1 MTEEQDKNIPSDE
14 LITALREEYEKK
26 LKDREAELRKEF
38 EEKQKEQEARHIRD
52 MRALLSG
59 HKEEQIDKSEDEEEK
74 TYEQTLLEK
83 ITQKFIKERQFMAVQ
98 NNFAPGVDGLT
109 YKPNNYAEVG
119 GLIGKIA

>member
-1 MTEEQDKNIPSDE
+1 MTDEQDKNITSDE

-59 HKEEQIDKSEDEEEK
+59 HKEEQSGKSEDEEEK
-74 TYEQTLLEK
+74 SFEQELLEK
-83 ITQKFIKERQFMAVQ
+83 ITQKFIK
-98 NNFAPGVDGLT
+98 
-109 YKPNNYAEVG
+109 
-119 GLIGKIA
+119 

>member
-1 MTEEQDKNIPSDE
+1 MTDEQDKNITSDE

-26 LKDREAELRKEF
+26 LKDREAELRQEF

-59 HKEEQIDKSEDEEEK
+59 HKEEQSDKTEDEEEK

-83 ITQKFIKERQFMAVQ
+83 ITQKFIK
-98 NNFAPGVDGLT
+98 
-109 YKPNNYAEVG
+109 
-119 GLIGKIA
+119 

>member
-1 MTEEQDKNIPSDE
+1 MTDEQDKNIASDE

-59 HKEEQIDKSEDEEEK
+59 HKEEQSDKTEDEEEK

-83 ITQKFIKERQFMAVQ
+83 ITQKFIK
-98 NNFAPGVDGLT
+98 
-109 YKPNNYAEVG
+109 
-119 GLIGKIA
+119 

>member
-1 MTEEQDKNIPSDE
+1 MTEEQDKNITSDE

-59 HKEEQIDKSEDEEEK
+59 HKDEQIDKSEDEEK

-83 ITQKFIKERQFMAVQ
+83 ITQKFIK
-98 NNFAPGVDGLT
+98 
-109 YKPNNYAEVG
+109 
-119 GLIGKIA
+119 